1 MINKY
6 ILIIAHSLLCFGT
19 QRRLSKN
26 YFRRAATTFCSR
38 PNFQQQHRMAT
49 FESDSIVPSS
59 PLVPIMVNDELIKG
73 CIYLLPFSNNSS
85 SSGEKT
91 FTFYTEL
98 DSIVKNLKI
107 LSPEEKDAF
116 VKKHKIECGVF
127 PVCSLVLERS
137 LFHPQGG
144 GQASDSG
151 IIELI
156 PSDVAHPLLFQ
167 VVFVQ
172 KGSSGFID
180 HFGYFRNLEDP
191 SLIEAIISSPASPT
205 AGYSSCRI
213 AARLKLDA
221 EKRQLHTRIHSA
233 GHALD
238 AAVERCA
245 GNYGLKMLP
254 AKGYHFTDGPYVE
267 YQLVEGDGGVLEPS
281 EQMLKT
287 FLGDL
292 NESMKAIIQE
302 DIPTEISIEASEG
315 YDGFTRT
322 VNLAGVSCPCGG
334 LYLHPVL
341 RCANNYNCFEL

>member
-1 MINKY
+1 M
-6 ILIIAHSLLCFGT
+6 T
-19 QRRLSKN
+19 
-26 YFRRAATTFCSR
+26 
-38 PNFQQQHRMAT
+38 T
-49 FESDSIVPSS
+49 FESSISSISDSTVP
-59 PLVPIMVNDELIKG
+59 PNPIIPVVANDELIKG
-73 CIYLLPFSNNSS
+73 CMYLLPFSDK
-85 SSGEKT
+85 SGEKT

-98 DSIVKNLKI
+98 DSIVKSIRL
-107 LSPEEKDAF
+107 LSSEENEAF
-116 VKKHKIECGVF
+116 LKKHKIESGVF

-137 LFHPQGG
+137 IFHPQGG
-144 GQASDSG
+144 GQPSDSG

-156 PSDVAHPLLFQ
+156 SPGLAPPLLFQ

-172 KGSSGFID
+172 KGSSGDID

-191 SLIEAIISSPASPT
+191 SLIDSIISPPSSPN
-205 AGYSSCRI
+205 AGYSSCQI
-213 AARLKLDA
+213 GAHLKLDA
-221 EKRQLHTRIHSA
+221 AKRLLHARIHSA

-245 GNYGLKMLP
+245 GNYGLKLLP

-267 YQLVEGDGGVLEPS
+267 YQMVEGDGGVLEPS
-281 EQMLKT
+281 EQLLKA
-287 FLGDL
+287 FVGDL

-334 LYLHPVL
+334 THVISTKQLESVTVTKAKRKKNILRISYVL
-341 RCANNYNCFEL
+341 E